1 MLEFYEFNTFNIS
14 VVLISTFIIYILLTN
29 FYSHQN
35 NDKKDSK
42 KNNSKNKNKVK
53 PSNSASDDS
62 DVSNDDEKNDEF
74 NLEYLLIS
82 FFLSIL
88 ISLGIAY
95 LKTAKDEEILTEPFW
110 DKLQTA
116 NVVDVE

>member
-1 MLEFYEFNTFNIS
+1 
-14 VVLISTFIIYILLTN
+14 
-29 FYSHQN
+29 
-35 NDKKDSK
+35 
-42 KNNSKNKNKVK
+42 
-53 PSNSASDDS
+53 
-62 DVSNDDEKNDEF
+62 
-74 NLEYLLIS
+74 LIS

-116 NVVDVE
+116 NVADVK

>member
-14 VVLISTFIIYILLTN
+14 VVLVCTFIIYILLTN

-35 NDKKDSK
+35 NDKKNSQ
-42 KNNSKNKNKVK
+42 KNNSKTKIK
-53 PSNSASDDS
+53 PSNSGSDQKEEENE
-62 DVSNDDEKNDEF
+62 NDKTNDEF

-116 NVVDVE
+116 NVGDVE